1 MFAGKLKCHKRAA
14 CFEDDIST
22 EMYTCSLLPWMCVLL
37 DCELKYIDY
46 TDIILRNS
54 NLHKV

>member
-1 MFAGKLKCHKRAA
+1 MFASKLMCHKRAA
-14 CFEDDIST
+14 CSKDNIST
-22 EMYTCSLLPWMCVLL
+22 EVYTCSLLSWMCVLL

-46 TDIILRNS
+46 TVIILRNS